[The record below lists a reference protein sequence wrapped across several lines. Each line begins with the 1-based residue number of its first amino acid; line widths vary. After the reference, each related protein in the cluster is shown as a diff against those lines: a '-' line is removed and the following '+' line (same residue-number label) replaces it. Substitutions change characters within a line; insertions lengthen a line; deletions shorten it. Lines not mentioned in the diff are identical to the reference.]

1 MLEANEAW
9 AAQVGD
15 EGDGDGDE
23 AAAGAF
29 VSSSF
34 KSRDFRFSCSCRMN
48 TLEPALAQPG
58 EGGCGAAAGGVFAAH
73 PSWAAAAGGAVAA
86 GGVVGRPSP
95 PT

>member
-1 MLEANEAW
+1 M
-9 AAQVGD
+9 GD
-15 EGDGDGDE
+15 EGDEDGDE

-48 TLEPALAQPG
+48 TLEPGLAQP
-58 EGGCGAAAGGVFAAH
+58 GCGAAAGGVFAAH

>member
-1 MLEANEAW
+1 
-9 AAQVGD
+9 
-15 EGDGDGDE
+15 
-23 AAAGAF
+23 
-29 VSSSF
+29 
-34 KSRDFRFSCSCRMN
+34 MN